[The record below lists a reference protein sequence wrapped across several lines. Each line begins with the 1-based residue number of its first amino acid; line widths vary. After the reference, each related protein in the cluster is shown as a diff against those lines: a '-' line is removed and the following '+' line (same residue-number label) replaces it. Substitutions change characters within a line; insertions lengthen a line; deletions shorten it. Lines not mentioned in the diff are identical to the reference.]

1 MTTATATDK
10 PAPAFRFNKIGTGS
24 LQLDLGLL
32 LFAIVVI
39 ALLAQ
44 WVVLDESALDGNL
57 RTRLKPMGYISP
69 DGVRHIFGTDQL
81 GRDLLFRV
89 LGGLPWSLG
98 ISGVAVVCVAVIGT
112 FIGLIGAWYTGV
124 VRTIVL
130 LGIAAMIAMPFL
142 VLALVVVAVVGRGF
156 WPLSLTMGFI
166 AWTAVSRVI
175 YAESRGLLTREYV
188 LAARLFGVSKWSILI
203 FHVLPGLRPTI
214 LVMAAFFFA
223 VLLIIESALSFLG
236 LGAPLNAPSWGNML
250 SDSRQYL
257 TIAPWMMFAPA
268 GAIVLAV
275 ISLNLIGD
283 GFAELSRKR
292 ARAVEV

>member
-1 MTTATATDK
+1 MTTATAQN
-10 PAPAFRFNKIGTGS
+10 PAPAFRFKRLGTGS
-24 LQLDLGLL
+24 LQLDLGVL
-32 LFAIVVI
+32 LFAIIVL
-39 ALLAQ
+39 ALLVQ
-44 WVVLDESALDGNL
+44 WVLLDASDLDGNL
-57 RTRLKPMGYISP
+57 ASRLKPPGYVGN
-69 DGVRHIFGTDQL
+69 DGVYHIFGTDQL

-98 ISGVAVVCVAVIGT
+98 ISGVAVICVAVIGT
-112 FIGLIGAWYTGV
+112 FIGLIGAWYTGII
-124 VRTIVL
+124 RTIVL
-130 LGIAAMIAMPFL
+130 LGVAAMIAMPFL

-188 LAARLFGVSKWSILI
+188 LAARLFGVNKWSILI
-203 FHVLPGLRPTI
+203 FHILPGLRPTI

-223 VLLIIESALSFLG
+223 TLLIIESALSFLG

-257 TIAPWMMFAPA
+257 VNAPWMMFVPA
-268 GAIVLAV
+268 GAIVMAV